1 MTAVHHHIDS
11 KSSICRDQLLTV
23 GDLETF
29 KTDLLTEIAGIVKN
43 TSGQT
48 TKRWLKAAEVRK
60 LLGLSPNT
68 LKNLRNNGTLPYT
81 QLGGV
86 FYFDYNDLQKVFE
99 ELKTAHNGRKS

>member
-1 MTAVHHHIDS
+1 MTAVHSHIDS
-11 KSSICRDQLLTV
+11 KQSIRRDQLITV

-29 KTDLLTEIAGIVKN
+29 KTDLLTEIAGIIKN
-43 TSGQT
+43 VGAQAN
-48 TKRWLKAAEVRK
+48 KRWLKAAEVRK

-99 ELKTAHNGRKS
+99 ELKTAGHDRK

>member
-1 MTAVHHHIDS
+1 MTAVHNHID
-11 KSSICRDQLLTV
+11 KSIRRDQLITV

-29 KTDLLTEIAGIVKN
+29 KTDLLTEIAGIVRTN
-43 TSGQT
+43 TGQAA
-48 TKRWLKAAEVRK
+48 KRWLKATEVRK

-99 ELKTAHNGRKS
+99 ELKTAPHVRK

>member
-1 MTAVHHHIDS
+1 MTAVHQNIDS
-11 KSSICRDQLLTV
+11 KQSIRRDQLITV

-29 KTDLLTEIAGIVKN
+29 KTDLLTELSLIIKGN
-43 TSGQT
+43 NGQPV
-48 TKRWLKAAEVRK
+48 KRWLKATEVRK

-68 LKNLRNNGTLPYT
+68 LKNLRLNGTLPCT

-99 ELKTAHNGRKS
+99 ELKTAGHDR

>member
-1 MTAVHHHIDS
+1 MTAVHNHIDS
-11 KSSICRDQLLTV
+11 KPSIRRDQLITV

-29 KTDLLTEIAGIVKN
+29 KTDLLTEIAGIVKH
-43 TSGQT
+43 TGGQT
-48 TKRWLKAAEVRK
+48 PKRWLKAAAVRK

-86 FYFDYNDLQKVFE
+86 FYFDNNDLQKVFE
-99 ELKTAHNGRKS
+99 ELKTAGHVRK

>member
-1 MTAVHHHIDS
+1 MTAAHNHID
-11 KSSICRDQLLTV
+11 KSIRRDQLITI

-29 KTDLLTEIAGIVKN
+29 KTDLLTEIAGIVKTN
-43 TSGQT
+43 TGQAA
-48 TKRWLKAAEVRK
+48 KRWLKATEVRK

-99 ELKTAHNGRKS
+99 ELKTAPHVRK